1 MTLQLLISSFLPLF
15 VCFFFAPPASSFGSH
30 FGTQQLHLLSRTCLL
45 TRPLPSFLLSSSQL
59 FYGVTIPGCGLV
71 CRRDPISLLEVFPS
85 ALGAMGSPL
94 AFPSPRSSFSMR
106 SALFYLKP
114 VVELCVVCSL
124 DAELELRMLGSV
136 HCALLDI
143 AFSESLMHQGAS
155 FLFYFPVLGHHLL
168 PTSHPATTW
177 TSNLP
182 TLLLAHLPL
191 LLFFPPSVVGVSSSP
206 PAPSFPRQPFL
217 VGLALYLGPRRP
229 GRVQKKKPTRQL
241 PPLRPLRVGSSLVS
255 PRSLRAL

>member
-15 VCFFFAPPASSFGSH
+15 VFFAPPASSFGSH

-114 VVELCVVCSL
+114 VVELCIVCSL
-124 DAELELRMLGSV
+124 DAELKLRMLGSV
-136 HCALLDI
+136 RCALLDI
-143 AFSESLMHQGAS
+143 AFSKSLRCTKEPHFFFIFQFWGITFCQPPTQPPLGPQT
-155 FLFYFPVLGHHLL
+155 FLLCCL
-168 PTSHPATTW
+168 PT
-177 TSNLP
+177 
-182 TLLLAHLPL
+182 
-191 LLFFPPSVVGVSSSP
+191 FPFCSSSP
-206 PAPSFPRQPFL
+206 LCGWGLQLSPCPIIPSPTISC
-217 VGLALYLGPRRP
+217 GP
-229 GRVQKKKPTRQL
+229 GTL
-241 PPLRPLRVGSSLVS
+241 F
-255 PRSLRAL
+255 RAT